1 MKIKKGKVITI
12 TSSKGG
18 IGKTVFTL
26 NLAGIYHQLG
36 LKTLIIDLDLYAGG
50 VAVSVNLKDAKTIY
64 NLVDDILNNHY
75 REAYDYLSKYNDNI
89 YILPSCKDPRQG
101 SKIENR
107 FIEQIINIYKSRFDV
122 ILIDTSHVLIDSN
135 IVAMDAS
142 DTILYMIS
150 NDPIDLANTKSMMAI
165 FKDVEQDNVKVLLN
179 DSFSLDKTYF
189 SLFDIK
195 NVIKHNVDYSLNK
208 SFYIHDIDRYIMEGK
223 ILTLNKHLSYR
234 NIDDYNRLVMIAKDI
249 VGGDNNE

>member
-1 MKIKKGKVITI
+1 MKIKMGKVITV

-26 NLAGIYHQLG
+26 NLAGMYHLMG
-36 LKTLIIDLDLYAGG
+36 LKTLVIDMDLYAGG
-50 VAVSVNLKDAKTIY
+50 VAVSLNLKEGKTIY
-64 NLVDDILNNHY
+64 NLVDDIMNNRYHD
-75 REAYDYLSKYNDNI
+75 AYDYLCQYNENV

-122 ILIDTSHVLIDSN
+122 ILLDTTHVLVDTK
-135 IVAMDAS
+135 IVALDNS
-142 DTILYMIS
+142 DVIAYMIS

-165 FKDVEQDNVKVLLN
+165 FDDIKKDNVKIILN
-179 DSFSLDKTYF
+179 NSFSLDKGYF

-195 NVIKHNVDYSLNK
+195 SVINRNIDYTLNK
-208 SFYIHDIDRYIMEGK
+208 SFYIKNIDRYIMDGD
-223 ILTLNKHLSYR
+223 ILILNKKLSF
-234 NIDDYNRLVMIAKDI
+234 NNKKDYERLLLIAKDL
-249 VGGDNNE
+249 VGGVDE

>member
-1 MKIKKGKVITI
+1 MNFKKGKVITI

-36 LKTLIIDLDLYAGG
+36 IKTLIIDLDLYAGG
-50 VAVSVNLKDAKTIY
+50 VAVSVNLNEGKTIY

-75 REAYDYLSKYNDNI
+75 HEAYDYLSKYNDNI

-122 ILIDTSHVLIDSN
+122 ILIDTSHILIDSN
-135 IVAMDAS
+135 IVALDAS
-142 DTILYMIS
+142 DTTVYMIS
-150 NDPIDLANTKSMMAI
+150 NDPIDLANTKSIMSI
-165 FKDVEQDNVKVLLN
+165 FNDV
-179 DSFSLDKTYF
+179 
-189 SLFDIK
+189 DI
-195 NVIKHNVDYSLNK
+195 
-208 SFYIHDIDRYIMEGK
+208 
-223 ILTLNKHLSYR
+223 
-234 NIDDYNRLVMIAKDI
+234 
-249 VGGDNNE
+249 

>member
-1 MKIKKGKVITI
+1 MKKNLGKVVTI

-18 IGKTVFTL
+18 IGKTIFTL
-26 NLAGIYHQLG
+26 NLAGMYHKLG
-36 LKTLIIDLDLYAGG
+36 LKTLVIDLDLYAGG
-50 VAVSVNLKDAKTIY
+50 VAVALNLPESRTIY
-64 NLVDDILNNHY
+64 NLVDDILNNRY
-75 REAYDYLSKYNDNI
+75 KEAYDYLTSYNDNI

-107 FIEQIINIYKSRFDV
+107 LIEQIIDIYRFRFDI

-135 IVAMDAS
+135 IVALDKS

-165 FKDVEQDNVKVLLN
+165 FKDIEKSNVKVILN
-179 DSFSLDKTYF
+179 NSFSQDKGYF

-195 NVIKHNVDYSLNK
+195 NVIKKNIDYTLNRSMYIKNV
-208 SFYIHDIDRYIMEGK
+208 DRYIMDGK
-223 ILTLNKHLSYR
+223 ILTLNNHLSFSD
-234 NIDDYNRLVMIAKDI
+234 NKDYERLMNIAKDL
-249 VGGDNNE
+249 VGDINE

>member
-1 MKIKKGKVITI
+1 MEIKKGKVITI

-36 LKTLIIDLDLYAGG
+36 IKTLIIDLDLYAGG
-50 VAVSVNLKDAKTIY
+50 IAVSVNLNENKTIY

-75 REAYDYLSKYNDNI
+75 HESYDYLSKYNDNI

-107 FIEQIINIYKSRFDV
+107 FIEQIINIYRSNFDV
-122 ILIDTSHVLIDSN
+122 ILIDTSHILIDSN

-142 DTILYMIS
+142 DVILYMVS

-165 FKDVEQDNVKVLLN
+165 FNDVDKDNVKVLLN
-179 DSFSLDKTYF
+179 NSFSLDKGYF

-195 NVIKHNVDYSLNK
+195 SVIKHNIDYTLNK
-208 SFYIHDIDRYIMEGK
+208 SFYIKEIDRYIMEGK
-223 ILTLNKHLSYR
+223 ILTLNNHLSY
-234 NIDDYNRLVMIAKDI
+234 NDSNDYNRMVMIAKDL
-249 VGGDNNE
+249 VGGAINE

>member
-1 MKIKKGKVITI
+1 MKVKKGEVITI

-50 VAVSVNLKDAKTIY
+50 IAVSVNLNEGKTIY

-75 REAYDYLSKYNDNI
+75 HEAYDYLSKYNDNI

-107 FIEQIINIYKSRFDV
+107 FIEQIINIYKSRFDI
-122 ILIDTSHVLIDSN
+122 ILIDTSHVLVDSN
-135 IVAMDAS
+135 IVALDCA

-150 NDPIDLANTKSMMAI
+150 NDPVDLANTKSMIAI
-165 FKDVEQDNVKVLLN
+165 FKDIEKDNVKVLLN

-195 NVIKHNVDYSLNK
+195 NVIKHNVDYTLNK

-234 NIDDYNRLVMIAKDI
+234 DSNDYNRLVMIAKDLK
-249 VGGDNNE
+249 GDDNNE

>member
-18 IGKTVFTL
+18 IGKTIFTL
-26 NLAGIYHQLG
+26 NLAGIFHQLNM
-36 LKTLIIDLDLYAGG
+36 KTLIIDLDLYAGG
-50 VAVSVNLKDAKTIY
+50 VAVALNLKESKTIY

-75 REAYDYLSKYNDNI
+75 QEAYDYLSEYNENI
-89 YILPSCKDPRQG
+89 YVLPACKDPRQG

-135 IVAMDAS
+135 IVALDSS
-142 DTILYMIS
+142 DKILYMIS

-165 FKDVEQDNVKVLLN
+165 FNDVEKNNVKVLLN
-179 DSFSLDKTYF
+179 DSFSLDKGYF

-195 NVIKHNVDYSLNK
+195 NIIKHNVDYTLNRTL
-208 SFYIHDIDRYIMEGK
+208 YIKNIDSYIMDGK
-223 ILTLNKHLSYR
+223 ILILNKKLSYR
-234 NIDDYNRLVMIAKDI
+234 DIKDYDRLMLIAKDLI
-249 VGGDNNE
+249 EGDQNE